1 MKFSQILETS
11 VIETVENGFM
21 TKDLAICIYDD
32 TNVAKDK
39 YLNTEKFIDKI
50 VETLEKNLLQQLL
63 KSHAK
68 F

>member
-1 MKFSQILETS
+1 
-11 VIETVENGFM
+11 M